1 MRPIVVQTPSR
12 LRRHALARDG
22 VVTIAEALEF
32 GMTKSGVHRR
42 VDSGLWT
49 PQSRGVYTLADHPVT
64 ARTRARLAV
73 AEVGRGAALSGLGA
87 AWWHGIVEDPPKKLT
102 VTAPRSRHAKSVDGV
117 RIRYRA
123 LEDAETVT
131 RDDLLVTSLPLS
143 VLEASVE
150 KDSTVL
156 DAALL
161 LRRVSIEQLRT
172 AAKRRRRRADAPGI
186 ASLIAGVE
194 EGARSEAERL
204 AVDLLRQGGVE
215 GFVSNHPV
223 EGYFVDVAFPEQM
236 LAVEIDGM
244 AYHRDAET
252 FQRDRRRR
260 NDLIAQGWTVL
271 NFTWADLK
279 ERPGYVV
286 DRVRQALDA

>member
-1 MRPIVVQTPSR
+1 M
-12 LRRHALARDG
+12 
-22 VVTIAEALEF
+22 
-32 GMTKSGVHRR
+32 
-42 VDSGLWT
+42 
-49 PQSRGVYTLADHPVT
+49 
-64 ARTRARLAV
+64 
-73 AEVGRGAALSGLGA
+73 
-87 AWWHGIVEDPPKKLT
+87 
-102 VTAPRSRHAKSVDGV
+102 TAPRSRHAKSVGGV
-117 RIRYRA
+117 RIRYRK

-131 RDDLLVTSLPLS
+131 REDLLVTSLPLS

-172 AAKRRRRRADAPGI
+172 AAERRRRRADAPGI

-204 AVDLLRQGGVE
+204 AVDLLRQGGVD

-223 EGYFVDVAFPEQM
+223 DGYFVDVAFPDRM

-286 DRVRQALDA
+286 DRVRQALAA